1 MSHAS
6 GSTSISTPS
15 AISGRGASES
25 GRAVEARS
33 SAGSPPAGVGAAVAA
48 AAKIACRMTP
58 VPAITLTLSHE
69 TRDRAEVRITEER
82 APGAAPA
89 AGAWE
94 IRFTVERDEPAEVWT
109 LAETH

>member
-1 MSHAS
+1 MTTYQRTTVETFRVTFGAAVF
-6 GSTSISTPS
+6 GVQASTPF
-15 AISGRGASES
+15 
-25 GRAVEARS
+25 
-33 SAGSPPAGVGAAVAA
+33 GAAVAA

-58 VPAITLTLSHE
+58 VPAIALTLSHE

-82 APGAAPA
+82 APGVAPA